1 MRNMES
7 TVTWGTDELDNALV
21 NQSDNT
27 NEELDMQIDSENE
40 FGVESLQDG
49 EVQTDVNKDEKEKEE
64 SIKAEEEFE
73 KRAQALVNDSHYF
86 RYVAEMRRADSD
98 LAIAKAESA
107 ELVRQ
112 MDRYRKHYTE
122 YEKNIRKLIR
132 DNQTVTAK
140 NLKRLY
146 GLSLDIKNNSESL
159 SSRIDGE
166 IARLTKSLAETIETD
181 VKASCDQE
189 LAKVE
194 EATQV
199 LYEYSEKVKQQYL
212 KFQTLEKVKFGLFII
227 SSLSS
232 PVVLILMILN
242 YLNII

>member
-159 SSRIDGE
+159 SNRIDGE